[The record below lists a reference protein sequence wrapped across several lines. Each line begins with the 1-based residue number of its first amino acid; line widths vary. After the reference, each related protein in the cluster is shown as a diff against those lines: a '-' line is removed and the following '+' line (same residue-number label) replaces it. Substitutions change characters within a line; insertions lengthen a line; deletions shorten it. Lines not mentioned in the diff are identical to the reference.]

1 MKPTS
6 RSGLLLRVAL
16 TSAMVLAACAGPPLP
31 SPATEAPSEAATTD
45 VAAPPA
51 ALLTVDGAPA
61 VAGELGS
68 YTYLGQGSDSPWL
81 PATMLQ
87 PVEAGAGGRLV
98 VRLANGEPIARGS
111 ARVAQAGDTEGTET
125 EPLGLS
131 QEQQAVVIVG
141 PGPGSWVL
149 AVELDYADEAGS
161 GLYFWRLEVR

>member
-1 MKPTS
+1 MKATV
-6 RSGLLLRVAL
+6 RSHLLLRVAL
-16 TSAMVLAACAGPPLP
+16 ASALVVAACAGPSPP
-31 SPATEAPSEAATTD
+31 SPATEAPSDAATAA
-45 VAAPPA
+45 AAPPD

-68 YTYLGQGSDSPWL
+68 YTYLGRGSDSPWL

-87 PVEAGAGGRLV
+87 PVQVGAGGRLV

-111 ARVAQAGDTEGTET
+111 ARVARAGDTEGAET